1 MFGGIG
7 GNALGADMVYC
18 WVVKERMMGAQMN

>member
-7 GNALGADMVYC
+7 GYAVGTDMVYC
-18 WVVKERMMGAQMN
+18 WVVKEGMVGARMN